1 MRPEVVFKGTAFP
14 ESLRWHKG
22 DLWFSDILS
31 GVVYRGDVTTGQLHK
46 EAEISPLVSGLGWLN
61 SGELLVVDCEKRS
74 VMRQDPKTGLSLH
87 ADLSSH
93 WGYNANDMLVDADNT
108 AWVGTYGYNPESDA
122 PAPADLARIV
132 NGKIDFP
139 IGGLVFANGIARIDA
154 QRIVVAETFADRISV
169 IQTSGEVKL
178 LKQIDL
184 PKNSTPD
191 GLVVD
196 NQGFAWIALA
206 YAEAILRVNLET
218 GEMERAIEIPGIG
231 VYDCTFGGPNLET
244 LYVATSDTDETHV
257 MRDLPGE
264 ILSFDLSLTYPGV
277 RGLGNK

>member
-1 MRPEVVFKGTAFP
+1 MKAEVVFKGTAFP

-31 GVVYRGDVTTGQLHK
+31 GLVYRGDITTGQLHK

-74 VMRQDPKTGLSLH
+74 VMRQDPKDGLSLH

-93 WGYNANDMLVDADNT
+93 WAYNANDMHVDADNT

-206 YAEAILRVNLET
+206 YSEAILRVNLET
-218 GEMERAIEIPGIG
+218 GEIERAIEIPGIG

>member
-1 MRPEVVFKGTAFP
+1 MKPEVVFKGTAFP

-22 DLWFSDILS
+22 DLWFSDILA

-74 VMRQDPKTGLSLH
+74 VMRQDAKAGLSLH
-87 ADLSSH
+87 ADLSGH
-93 WGYNANDMLVDADNT
+93 WGYNANDMLVDSDNT

-132 NGKIDFP
+132 NGKVDFP
-139 IGGLVFANGIARIDA
+139 IAGLVFANGIARIDSE
-154 QRIVVAETFADRISV
+154 RIVVAETFADRISV
-169 IQTSGEVKL
+169 IQTSGDVKL

-184 PKNSTPD
+184 PKNATPD

-196 NQGFAWIALA
+196 NQGFAWIAMA
-206 YAEAILRVNLET
+206 YSEGILRVNLET
-218 GEMERAIEIPGIG
+218 GEMERAIEIPGKG
-231 VYDCTFGGPNLET
+231 VYDCAFGGPNLDK
-244 LYVATSDTDETHV
+244 LYVATSETDETNIL
-257 MRDLPGE
+257 RDLPGE
-264 ILSFDLSLTYPGV
+264 ILSFDLALTHPGV
-277 RGLGNK
+277 HGLGNK

>member
-1 MRPEVVFKGTAFP
+1 MKPEVVFKGTAFP

-22 DLWFSDILS
+22 DLWFSDILA

-218 GEMERAIEIPGIG
+218 GEMERAIEIPGTG

>member
-1 MRPEVVFKGTAFP
+1 MTPKVVFRGTAFP

-22 DLWFSDILS
+22 ELWFSDILS

-74 VMRQDPKTGLSLH
+74 VMRHDPNTGLSLH
-87 ADLSSH
+87 ADLSGH

-122 PAPADLARIV
+122 PAPAELARIV
-132 NGKIDFP
+132 NGKVNFP

-154 QRIVVAETFADRISV
+154 QRIVVAETFADRISI

-206 YAEAILRVNLET
+206 YSEAILRVNLET
-218 GEMERAIEIPGIG
+218 GEMERAIEIPGTG
-231 VYDCTFGGPNLET
+231 VYDCTFGGSNLDI

-257 MRDLPGE
+257 MRDLPGK
-264 ILSFDLSLTYPGV
+264 ILSFDLSLTHPGV
-277 RGLGNK
+277 HGLGNK

>member
-1 MRPEVVFKGTAFP
+1 MKPEVVFKGTAFP

-22 DLWFSDILS
+22 DLWFSDILA

-93 WGYNANDMLVDADNT
+93 WGYNANDMLIDADNS
-108 AWVGTYGYNPESDA
+108 AWVGTYGYNPEIDA

-139 IGGLVFANGIARIDA
+139 IGGLVFANGIARIDSN
-154 QRIVVAETFADRISV
+154 RIVVAETFADRISI

-184 PKNSTPD
+184 PKGSTPD

-218 GEMERAIEIPGIG
+218 GEMERAIEIPGRG

-257 MRDLPGE
+257 MRDLPGK

-277 RGLGNK
+277 HGLGNK